1 MKILVIGDTHG
12 KLDKV
17 RDIYPKLTDI
27 DIIAHT
33 GDHMRDGT
41 ALEKN
46 WACLFC
52 VKGNCD
58 GGSDRDFKNNR
69 DGIRQHPSHPWSYA
83 KRKISSQ
90 LAYV

>member
-46 WACLFC
+46 WACLFL
-52 VKGNCD
+52 
-58 GGSDRDFKNNR
+58 RE
-69 DGIRQHPSHPWSYA
+69 
-83 KRKISSQ
+83 RKLRRRLETAI
-90 LAYV
+90 LK